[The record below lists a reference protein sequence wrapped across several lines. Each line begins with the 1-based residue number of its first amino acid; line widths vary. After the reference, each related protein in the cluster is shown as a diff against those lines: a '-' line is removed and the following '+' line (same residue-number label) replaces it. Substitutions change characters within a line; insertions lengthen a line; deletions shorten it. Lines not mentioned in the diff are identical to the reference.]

1 MPFLNSCIACDSQ
14 EDKAQK
20 AGTVLL
26 TSSCS
31 PGVNENVRD
40 CLPFNAANSLKDLL
54 MLVATNLEVCL
65 VTRVNKGTLKCLHVS
80 CTFLR
85 MRSMPSV
92 LNILSCVK
100 SLPEMSAE
108 PNRC

>member
-1 MPFLNSCIACDSQ
+1 MY
-14 EDKAQK
+14 
-20 AGTVLL
+20 L
-26 TSSCS
+26 TSSCG

-40 CLPFNAANSLKDLL
+40 CLPFNAANSLKDVP
-54 MLVATNLEVCL
+54 MLVAGNLEVCL

-80 CTFLR
+80 CTSLR

-100 SLPEMSAE
+100 SLPECWQNQTDAKYAYNQSTG
-108 PNRC
+108 PS